1 MRRHITRTVL
11 ALTAIILSNVATADG
26 WRVSGGL
33 TTNEGAAVEGAYQRG
48 PWEVALGYAGSQD
61 VNVNVLSDSCRIA
74 VSQVECGVTKERV
87 RRDVDDYLYLSFQR
101 LFEWRRGRRFRPVFG
116 LGAVG
121 QSDTNAYV
129 SSYLNFS
136 LSVGLNVGE
145 RALVQWRHFSN
156 ADLNEPNLGQD
167 IVLLSWRL

>member
-1 MRRHITRTVL
+1 MRRHIIRTIL
-11 ALTAIILSNVATADG
+11 ALTALVSSTVATADG

-33 TTNEGAAVEGAYQRG
+33 TANEGAAVEGAYQQG
-48 PWEVALGYAGSQD
+48 PWEVALGYAGSQEVD
-61 VNVNVLSDSCRIA
+61 VNVLSDSCRIA
-74 VSQVECGVTKERV
+74 GSQVECGVIKERV
-87 RRDVDDYLYLSFQR
+87 RRDVDEYLYLSVQR
-101 LFEWRRGRRFRPVFG
+101 LFELRRGRGLRPVFG
-116 LGAVG
+116 LGAVA

-145 RALVQWRHFSN
+145 RVVVQWRHFSN
-156 ADLNEPNLGQD
+156 ADLDEPNLGQD